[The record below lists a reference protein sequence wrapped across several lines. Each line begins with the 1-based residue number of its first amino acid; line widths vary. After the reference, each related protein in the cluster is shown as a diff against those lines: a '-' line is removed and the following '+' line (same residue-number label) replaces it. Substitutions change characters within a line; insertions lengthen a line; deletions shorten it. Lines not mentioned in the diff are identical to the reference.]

1 MFKISDISQDD
12 YPMYVG
18 LLTVEQKDL
27 LIGQEYVPYAYFNPL
42 QDIDDNWIISVE
54 EMNQCENERC
64 IFVKD
69 LPVILFKRKPYPPL
83 EWE

>member
-12 YPMYVG
+12 YPLYVG

-42 QDIDDNWIISVE
+42 S
-54 EMNQCENERC
+54 
-64 IFVKD
+64 
-69 LPVILFKRKPYPPL
+69 
-83 EWE
+83 